1 MKCNGL
7 YTYELDIESGKSG
20 GPLLSFGTQNAMGVY
35 IFGFENKSNY
45 AAPITAEFINWVRN
59 NSPA

>member
-7 YTYELDIESGKSG
+7 NTCEMDIETGKSD
-20 GPLLSFGTQNAMGVY
+20 GPLLRFGTQNARGVH
-35 IFGFENKSNY
+35 IFGFENKINY